1 MSNIIG
7 VEQSLSNVEAALK
20 AKGYEVI
27 QLRNE
32 EDAKKCDACVIT
44 GQDENMMGIGNIV
57 TSGSVINAHGLSAD
71 EVCQRVGNI
80 LVDREYKFSRKST

>member
-1 MSNIIG
+1 MSQIIG

-32 EDAKKCDACVIT
+32 EDAKNCAACVIT
-44 GQDENMMGIGNIV
+44 GQDENIMGISDTV
-57 TSGSVINAHGLSAD
+57 TSGPVINASGLSAD
-71 EVCQRVGNI
+71 EVCQRVENM
-80 LVDREYKFSRKST
+80 LH

>member
-1 MSNIIG
+1 MSKIIG
-7 VEQSLSNVEAALK
+7 VEQSLSNVEDALK

-44 GQDENMMGIGNIV
+44 GQDRDVMGISDPIMAGP
-57 TSGSVINAHGLSAD
+57 VIDAAGLSAD
-71 EVCQRVGNI
+71 EVLERV
-80 LVDREYKFSRKST
+80 DHYFH

>member
-1 MSNIIG
+1 MSKIIG
-7 VEQSLSNVEAALK
+7 VEQSLSNVEDALK

-44 GQDENMMGIGNIV
+44 GQDRDVMGISDPIMAGP
-57 TSGSVINAHGLSAD
+57 VIDAAGLSAD
-71 EVCQRVGNI
+71 EVIERV
-80 LVDREYKFSRKST
+80 DHYFH

>member
-1 MSNIIG
+1 MSRIIG

-27 QLRNE
+27 QLRNDT
-32 EDAKKCDACVIT
+32 DAKKCDCCVIT
-44 GQDENMMGIGNIV
+44 GQDENVMGISDTV

-71 EVCQRVGNI
+71 EVCQH
-80 LVDREYKFSRKST
+80 VDKIFS

>member
-1 MSNIIG
+1 MSKIIG
-7 VEQSLSNVEAALK
+7 VEQSLSNVENALK

-44 GQDENMMGIGNIV
+44 GQDRDVMGISDPLMAGP
-57 TSGSVINAHGLSAD
+57 VIDAAGLSAD
-71 EVCQRVGNI
+71 EVIQRV
-80 LVDREYKFSRKST
+80 DHYFH

>member
-1 MSNIIG
+1 MSKIIG
-7 VEQSLSNVEAALK
+7 VEQSLSNVEDALK

-44 GQDENMMGIGNIV
+44 GQDKDVMGISDPIMAGP
-57 TSGSVINAHGLSAD
+57 VIDAAGLSAD
-71 EVCQRVGNI
+71 EVIQRV
-80 LVDREYKFSRKST
+80 DHYFH